1 MPIPFTSVALVS
13 TFGQQS
19 QLAKII
25 VPALHNA
32 LAATQPRFADWVLNF
47 AATAPKQLSVTDL
60 KAHYQLKQAEPARL
74 IFALQTYYALTIK
87 FVAAHFLGT
96 PTDSRSVVQ
105 GDYFVEQGI
114 RNFCDGDIYDWA
126 EFDLSEL
133 SDAAGRFTFSDAPP
147 DALKA
152 LYHDLFP
159 RHLRHT
165 LGEYYTPD
173 WLAEHVLNRL
183 GYTGEGRL
191 LDPACGSGTFL
202 AHALRRMK
210 TPLLEN
216 IAGIDVNPLAC
227 LAARANVLFHTGKP
241 QGEITLPIYR
251 ADSILNPPDIGKFDF
266 IAGNPPWVNWETLPP
281 TYREQSKQRWLDYDL
296 FPHKGM
302 DAILGKGKK
311 DLSILLTYASIDAFL
326 RDGGKLGFI
335 LTQSVLKTSGAGAGF
350 RKFMISQ
357 TPLAVV
363 AVDDLSRIEAFNGA
377 STRAAIIVLQKNAQT
392 QFPVPYL
399 LWHRH
404 GKPIRDDESLEKVEA
419 KIKRIPFVAAPV
431 NTSDSAWL
439 SGRANAIQ
447 AVRKLVG
454 KSDYHAHAG
463 LYTGGAN
470 AVYWLDVI
478 GREGD
483 LLCVRNI
490 VIGSKRTVKQ
500 VETLIEADFVYP
512 LLRGRDVKRWQAQ
525 PTAHILMVQDVKK
538 RRGYAEDML
547 QAHYPRTYTYLAQ
560 FEAMLRTRATFKRYF
575 TPDEPFYSMFDVGD
589 YTLAPIK
596 VVWQGFGA
604 KAMQAVV
611 ILSVD
616 GKPIMT
622 NQAMHPFIG
631 LHDETEAHY
640 LAACLNSAPFDYA
653 VVSHTQAGGKS
664 FAQPGILKALR
675 LPRYD
680 GTNLVHQQ
688 LAILSVQA
696 HQGKP
701 DNRAIAEYAAQVWHL
716 SVQELADVHDSLHDW
731 R

>member
-1 MPIPFTSVALVS
+1 MLIPLTSAALVS

-19 QLAKII
+19 QLAKTI

-32 LAATQPRFADWVLNF
+32 LSPAEPRFADWLVNF
-47 AATAPKQLSVTDL
+47 EATAPKQLSVSDL
-60 KAHYQLKQAEPARL
+60 KQHYRLKHAEPAHL
-74 IFALQTYYALTIK
+74 IFALQTYYALVIK
-87 FVAAHFLGT
+87 FLTAHFLDT
-96 PTDSRSVVQ
+96 PSDSLAVIR
-105 GDYFVEQGI
+105 GDYFVQQGI
-114 RNFCDGDIYDWA
+114 RNFCEGDIYDWA
-126 EFDLSEL
+126 EVDLSEL
-133 SDAAGRFTFSDAPP
+133 SDAAAKFTFSAVPP

-210 TPLLEN
+210 TPTLDN

-227 LAARANVLFHTGKP
+227 LAARANVLFYIGEP
-241 QGEITLPIYR
+241 RGEITLPIYC
-251 ADSILNPPDIGKFDF
+251 ADSILTPPHIGKFDF

-311 DLSILLTYASIDAFL
+311 DLSILLTYTSIDAFL
-326 RDGGKLGFI
+326 RDGGKLAFI

-357 TPLAVV
+357 IPLSVV
-363 AVDDLSRIEAFNGA
+363 AVDDLSRVEAFNGA
-377 STRAAIIVLQKNAQT
+377 STRAAVIVLQKGAKT
-392 QFPVPYL
+392 QFPVPYS
-399 LWHRH
+399 LWRRR
-404 GKPIRDDESLEKVEA
+404 GKPIREDESLAEVEA
-419 KIKRIPFVAAPV
+419 KIKQIPLVAAPV
-431 NTSDSAWL
+431 NTADSAWL
-439 SGRANAIQ
+439 SGRKNAIQ

-478 GREGD
+478 GHEGD

-490 VIGSKRTVKQ
+490 VGGAKRSVKQ
-500 VETLIEADFVYP
+500 VEALIEADFVYP

-538 RRGYAEDML
+538 RRGYDEHWL
-547 QAHYPRTYTYLAQ
+547 QTHYPRTYTYLAQ
-560 FEAMLRTRATFKRYF
+560 FEDILRTRATFKRYF
-575 TPDEPFYSMFDVGD
+575 KPVEPFYSMFDVGD
-589 YTLAPIK
+589 YTLAPVK

-604 KAMQAVV
+604 KSMQAVV
-611 ILSVD
+611 ITAVD
-616 GKPIMT
+616 SKPIMT

-640 LAACLNSAPFDYA
+640 LAACLNSVPFDYA

-675 LPRYD
+675 LPRYE
-680 GTNLVHQQ
+680 GENPVHQQ
-688 LAILSVQA
+688 LATLSRQA

-701 DNRAIAEYAAQVWHL
+701 DNRAISEYAAQVWDL
-716 SVQELADVHDSLHDW
+716 SAQELADVHESLHDW